1 MSKQLFLVVF
11 FICFGIT
18 TEVFFTA
25 IYETIEFWPDR
36 GNKLE
41 GHTYI
46 WMAPIYSLIPL
57 LFPLGIK
64 WMKNWHIF
72 FRSIVYMLG
81 IFVIEFIS
89 GFLLHMIIGIC
100 PWDYTGDTYS
110 VMGYIRL
117 DYFPAWMIF
126 GVIVEKF
133 YLYISSVVKTSE

>member
-1 MSKQLFLVVF
+1 MSKKFFLIVF

-25 IYETIEFWPDR
+25 VYDTITLWPNA

-46 WMAPIYSLIPL
+46 WMAPIYALIPL

-64 WMKNWHIF
+64 WMKGWNMF

-89 GFLLHMIIGIC
+89 GFLLEKIIGVC
-100 PWDYTGDTYS
+100 PWDYTGTSPYEI
-110 VMGYIRL
+110 MGYIRL
-117 DYFPAWMIF
+117 DYTPAWMIF
-126 GVIVEKF
+126 GIIVEQF
-133 YLYISSVVKTSE
+133 YKYIASKVQD